1 MKKKSKSLLK
11 KRPKTSKQQKQSN
24 EQDKLLVE
32 KAKENPKE
40 YEALY
45 RKYADDVYNYIWYRV
60 GHDKFTS
67 EDLMQDVFVNAYE
80 HLPKFRSRG
89 YSYKTY
95 LLTIARNILANH
107 FRNQPFVVSL
117 EELADVPDE
126 VTLDQLVS
134 RKLQAEE
141 LWRAVQDLSVNERDA
156 VLMFYR
162 SEMPV
167 KDIAT
172 VMGKSP
178 NAVKII
184 LSRARNKLKDHPYLK
199 DMVHY
204 AEQERAYIR
213 PRFLGKNSQ

>member
-1 MKKKSKSLLK
+1 MKKKSKLPLK
-11 KRPKTSKQQKQSN
+11 KRPKTSKQQKRSN

-67 EDLMQDVFVNAYE
+67 EDLMQDVFVNAFE
-80 HLPKFRSRG
+80 HLPKFRQRG
-89 YSYKTY
+89 YSYRTY

-117 EELADVPDE
+117 EDLADVPDE

-134 RKLQAEE
+134 RKLESE
-141 LWRAVQDLSVNERDA
+141 GLWRAVQNLSVNERDA

-167 KDIAT
+167 KDIAA
-172 VMGKSP
+172 VMGKTP

-184 LSRARNKLKDHPYLK
+184 LSRARNKLKDHPYLE
-199 DMVHY
+199 DM
-204 AEQERAYIR
+204 ERFAWQDR
-213 PRFLGKNSQ
+213 VCTKPRFLGKNDQ